1 MYYLEPDA
9 RKICLIKISIDIL
22 IFVAEKYNR
31 QLQNFTHKNI
41 LH

>member
-31 QLQNFTHKNI
+31 VTVTEFHT
-41 LH
+41 